1 MRVLFQS
8 IRALGTMGDAAV
20 LAEARRRFARL
31 DSDPRALDGPA
42 KGLWLDIVATNATA
56 ADWDKLHRL
65 AQASKSSVERS
76 MLYTLLGTAKD
87 DALAQRALALSLTD
101 EPGKTTSAAII
112 GRVAGRHADAAVDF
126 VDAHQA
132 QVDTLIDASA
142 RVRFLAGLAMNSD
155 DPAMIARLEKKA
167 AALPADVRKPYE
179 RTIAVLKV
187 QTESTPRIRAETR
200 AWLAGK

>member
-101 EPGKTTSAAII
+101 EPGKTTSAA
-112 GRVAGRHADAAVDF
+112 RSEEQPSELQSLMRSSYAV
-126 VDAHQA
+126 
-132 QVDTLIDASA
+132 
-142 RVRFLAGLAMNSD
+142 
-155 DPAMIARLEKKA
+155 
-167 AALPADVRKPYE
+167 
-179 RTIAVLKV
+179 
-187 QTESTPRIRAETR
+187 
-200 AWLAGK
+200 

>member
-1 MRVLFQS
+1 
-8 IRALGTMGDAAV
+8 MGDAAV

-101 EPGKTTSAAII
+101 EPGKTTRAPLTGQSAQAR
-112 GRVAGRHADAAVDF
+112 GR
-126 VDAHQA
+126 
-132 QVDTLIDASA
+132 
-142 RVRFLAGLAMNSD
+142 
-155 DPAMIARLEKKA
+155 
-167 AALPADVRKPYE
+167 
-179 RTIAVLKV
+179 
-187 QTESTPRIRAETR
+187 ESGWPN
-200 AWLAGK
+200 G